1 MRTTDTSGSA
11 CRRAIVNIW
20 YTDSMNKENTGMS
33 DRKARAIMNIILLM
47 LVLTIISPLAA
58 MAEMLDSDG
67 ERFKARLIKTY
78 NAPGVAGI
86 KTLLHPKSLECLRA
100 EPKYENYLMRA
111 ETLQPIP
118 VDANASVQSLAA
130 DAKLPYRGFEFPL
143 RPSHVMRFEFGR
155 KQLPDRSAITEIAEK
170 HILKDGG
177 RWYLIMPCAT
187 PEGLKRLNDMG
198 LLD

>member
-1 MRTTDTSGSA
+1 
-11 CRRAIVNIW
+11 
-20 YTDSMNKENTGMS
+20 MS

-111 ETLQPIP
+111 ETIQPIP
-118 VDANASVQSLAA
+118 AG
-130 DAKLPYRGFEFPL
+130 LPYRGFEFPL
-143 RPSHVMRFEFGR
+143 RPSHVMRLEFGR

>member
-1 MRTTDTSGSA
+1 M
-11 CRRAIVNIW
+11 NIW

-143 RPSHVMRFEFGR
+143 RPSHVMRLEFGR